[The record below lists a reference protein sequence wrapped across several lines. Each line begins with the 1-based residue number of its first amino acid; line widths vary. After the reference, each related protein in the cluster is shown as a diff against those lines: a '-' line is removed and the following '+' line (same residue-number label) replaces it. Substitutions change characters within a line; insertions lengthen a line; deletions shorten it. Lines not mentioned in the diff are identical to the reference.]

1 MQKEGR
7 KKQCICKH
15 PRVFCTHTNTY
26 KYIVYIYT
34 YMYIYIYIYIYTV
47 CCPQEIMLFLQNLPT
62 TKWKDEDVEVLLAE
76 AFKLKFM
83 FADAP
88 GHLTARKT

>member
-1 MQKEGR
+1 MRDDAEGR
-7 KKQCICKH
+7 KKKQCICIH

-34 YMYIYIYIYIYTV
+34 V
-47 CCPQEIMLFLQNLPT
+47 WCPQEIMLFLQNLPT
-62 TKWKDEDVEVLLAE
+62 TKWKDADVEVLLAE